1 VLQFFPVIV
10 SRQPYNRHVTRGR
23 QSAGILV
30 YRIREDSLEVLLV
43 HPGGP
48 FWKNKDDGAWS
59 IPKGEIDLDEEPLS
73 AAQREFEEETGFKL
87 RGTFTP
93 LDPVKIASGK
103 VIEAWA
109 IEHDLDASAI
119 ASNSFEI
126 EWPPRSGKTQ
136 AFPEVDRAAWFPG
149 PTALQ
154 KVTPGQVPLLVQLLQ
169 KLGVP
174 VALTPPQLSSGGAR
188 SRRRR

>member
-1 VLQFFPVIV
+1 MK
-10 SRQPYNRHVTRGR
+10 R
-23 QSAGILV
+23 SAGILV
-30 YRIREDSLEVLLV
+30 WRQRDGVPELFLV

-59 IPKGEIDLDEEPLS
+59 IPKGEIDPEEGSLE
-73 AAQREFEEETGFKL
+73 AARREFEEETGQAID
-87 RGTFTP
+87 GDFTP

-119 ASNSFEI
+119 RSNTFEI
-126 EWPPRSGKTQ
+126 EWPPRSGQ
-136 AFPEVDRAAWFPG
+136 RQSFPEVDRAAWFSG
-149 PTALQ
+149 PLALQ
-154 KVTPGQVPLLVQLLQ
+154 KITPGQMPLLTQLLE

-174 VALTPPQLSSGGAR
+174 IPPVPPLAAPTRPNAR
-188 SRRRR
+188 SGTAARRTAGSTRRR

>member
-1 VLQFFPVIV
+1 MK
-10 SRQPYNRHVTRGR
+10 R
-23 QSAGILV
+23 SAGILV
-30 YRIREDSLEVLLV
+30 YRRREGEPEFFLV

-48 FWKNKDDGAWS
+48 FWKNKDEGAWS
-59 IPKGEIDLDEEPLS
+59 IPKGEIDPDEDPLL
-73 AAQREFEEETGFKL
+73 AARREFREETGQTINGAFAA
-87 RGTFTP
+87 
-93 LDPVKIASGK
+93 LDPVRIASGK

-109 IEHDLDASAI
+109 VEAEPDASSI
-119 ASNSFEI
+119 TSTSFEI

>member
-1 VLQFFPVIV
+1 M
-10 SRQPYNRHVTRGR
+10 T
-23 QSAGILV
+23 SAGNKGRKKRSAGVLA
-30 YRIREDSLEVLLV
+30 YRLRDGMAELFLV

-59 IPKGEIDLDEEPLS
+59 IPKGEIDAGEDSLK
-73 AAQREFEEETGFKL
+73 AAQREFREETGQ
-87 RGTFTP
+87 GVDGAFTP
-93 LDPVKIASGK
+93 LEPVKIASGK

-109 IEHDLDASAI
+109 IEHDLDAEAI

-126 EWPPRSGKTQ
+126 EWPPRSGRRQ
-136 AFPEVDRAAWFPG
+136 AFPEVDRAAWFAA

-154 KVTPGQVPLLVQLLQ
+154 KITPGQAPLLIELLT

-174 VALTPPQLSSGGAR
+174 TPPVPPSAR
-188 SRRRR
+188 SGTAARRTAGSTRRR

>member
-1 VLQFFPVIV
+1 M
-10 SRQPYNRHVTRGR
+10 RR
-23 QSAGILV
+23 SAGILAW
-30 YRIREDSLEVLLV
+30 RRRDGTLELFLV

-59 IPKGEIDLDEEPLS
+59 IPKGEIDPDENPL
-73 AAQREFEEETGFKL
+73 AAARREFREETGQAID
-87 RGTFTP
+87 GTFTA

-109 IEHDLDASAI
+109 IEAEPDASSI
-119 ASNSFEI
+119 TSNSFDI

-154 KVTPGQVPLLVQLLQ
+154 KITPGQVPLLVQLLQ
-169 KLGVP
+169 KLGVSIP
-174 VALTPPQLSSGGAR
+174 LTPPPLSSGGAR

>member
-1 VLQFFPVIV
+1 MM
-10 SRQPYNRHVTRGR
+10 R
-23 QSAGILV
+23 SAGILA
-30 YRIREDSLEVLLV
+30 YRWRDGTPEFFLA

-59 IPKGEIDLDEEPLS
+59 IPKGGIDPDEDPLK
-73 AAQREFEEETGFKL
+73 AAQREFREETGQAID
-87 RGTFTP
+87 GTFTP

-109 IEHDLDASAI
+109 VEAEPDASAI
-119 ASNSFEI
+119 TSNHFEI

-136 AFPEVDRAAWFPG
+136 SFPEVDRAAWFPG
-149 PTALQ
+149 PIALQ
-154 KVTPGQVPLLVQLLQ
+154 KITPGQVPLLVQLLE

-174 VALTPPQLSSGGAR
+174 IPPVPSRAEPMRRRAR
-188 SRRRR
+188 SGTAARRTAASTRRR